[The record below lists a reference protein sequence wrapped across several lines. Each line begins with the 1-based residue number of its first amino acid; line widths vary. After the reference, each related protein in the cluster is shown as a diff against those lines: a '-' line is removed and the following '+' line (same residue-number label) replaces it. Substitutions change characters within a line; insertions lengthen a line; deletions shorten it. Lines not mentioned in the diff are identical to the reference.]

1 MLWFGSMSD
10 PQTGRL
16 LKGYQEVANAILL
29 CLLPLVTSFPVPNLV
44 PLWPSIVLF
53 FFKMLLHLCLI
64 YVCIIMLYFGPWTVL
79 GLNNRRDV

>member
-53 FFKMLLHLCLI
+53 FLKCFSICALFMC
-64 YVCIIMLYFGPWTVL
+64 VL
-79 GLNNRRDV
+79 SCCTLVHGQYWG